1 MKFRNLPAILLF
13 GLWMISCSENAKVAG
28 TATDTENTI
37 AGTVLLSDSSVASG
51 VRVRQVAARS
61 GISVSYLE
69 TSTDASGAFAFDS
82 SLADT
87 VNVEFRYDAA
97 DSPEVQLLR
106 NVAVKSS
113 ESIRVRLRKPALLR
127 GYLEYSGE
135 SAFWMGSHFVVLLD
149 STTFAADLF
158 APDSFAIFAPEGS
171 YVLTVAPADSG
182 AVAKL
187 KNGGF
192 GDTSIFRRMDVSLSS
207 DDTLD
212 IGNLRWDLSGENPF
226 RGKLLRGVVV
236 DAEGRPLK
244 GVAVHVVTDLY
255 GLGTSRSEGFVTQA
269 VSGSNG
275 EWSVFAPTTGAV
287 TDSFRV
293 EFRGKDSLGRSLFGV
308 SGYIRAEALRGSS
321 NAISVDTVRLGR
333 SSSFLG
339 KVFLVANGSDR
350 AKSDTL
356 CWTYGIRV
364 GFLGTSNFSTV
375 SSCDDVLMLDLPP
388 EFQEFVFYS
397 GDELVVNG
405 LRTGKFKP
413 ADYVKS
419 VNVSLPAGDTL
430 KRQGFTYTPP
440 MAENGGF

>member
-1 MKFRNLPAILLF
+1 MKLRNLPAVLLAL
-13 GLWMISCSENAKVAG
+13 GMISCSENAKVAG

-37 AGTVLLSDSSVASG
+37 AGTVLLSDSSVAGG

-61 GISVSYLE
+61 GLSSYLE

-82 SLADT
+82 TLADT

-97 DSPEVQLLR
+97 DSPEVELLR
-106 NVAVKSS
+106 NVAAKSS

-127 GYLEYSGE
+127 GYLEYSGN
-135 SAFWMGSHFVVLLD
+135 SAFWMGSHFVVSLD

-171 YVLTVAPADSG
+171 FLLTVAPADSG
-182 AVAKL
+182 AVSKL

-192 GDTSIFRRMDVSLSS
+192 GDSAIFRRIGVSLSAG
-207 DDTLD
+207 DTLD
-212 IGNLRWDLSGENPF
+212 IGNLRWDLSGNEPM
-226 RGKLLRGVVV
+226 RVKLLRGVAV
-236 DAEGRPLK
+236 DKDGRPLK
-244 GVAVHVVTDLY
+244 GVSVHVVTDLY
-255 GLGTSRSEGFVTQA
+255 GLGTSGSDGFVTQA
-269 VSGSNG
+269 VSGPNG
-275 EWSVFAPTTGAV
+275 EWSVFAPTMNAV
-287 TDSFRV
+287 SDSFRV
-293 EFRGKDSLGRSLFGV
+293 EFRGKDSLGRTLSGV
-308 SGYIRAEALRGSS
+308 SSYIRAETLGAQS
-321 NAISVDTVRLGR
+321 NVISVDTVRLGR
-333 SSSFLG
+333 SSNFFG
-339 KVFLVANGSDR
+339 KVFLVANGSGQ

-364 GFLGTSNFSTV
+364 GFFGTSNFRTV
-375 SSCDDVLMLDLPP
+375 SSCDDVLMSELPP
-388 EFQEFVFYS
+388 ESQEFVFYS

-405 LRTGKFKP
+405 LKTGKFKP
-413 ADYVKS
+413 VDYVKS